1 MNHTAKEFYTLNWF
15 HYKKHLLSSIPRFS
29 AGLSTA
35 LDLEYEEN
43 DVRVLHV
50 LIVQEPVSSGAG
62 VDLTETAARASRAA
76 QRMSREVSCIV
87 I

>member
-1 MNHTAKEFYTLNWF
+1 MWLLWARHSSALYLNWF

-29 AGLSTA
+29 AGL
-35 LDLEYEEN
+35 
-43 DVRVLHV
+43 